1 MSKIFLFA
9 LILLTH
15 DSFLTH
21 TSAFTV
27 SPQTRLLRGYD
38 FHKKDGLRS
47 SRRLPREGVSIAR
60 LKLQKKPE
68 DSKDSTTSNSDLF
81 SLFRESLQD
90 AAEAQKSM
98 FSSWAALP
106 LFALPVWAA
115 VVVFGLF
122 MPSPE
127 MVLETF
133 SPAHAVFSAPW
144 DAAPE
149 VAKQAAQVLP
159 FGTSQGGI
167 NLQDL
172 ANPQLDPSLFV
183 PVCKFSDTFYR
194 GAKNGV
200 LALAGKDVYQEYAPL
215 IAGSLLRVRLEFCVL
230 ESFVYESIIPFIK
243 ARGLSWVFPLR
254 ETLETFVAGVVFA
267 VASNVVLI
275 GSTKIISI
283 AIFYSDFFIG
293 LPIRLTFGFLN
304 DRLVKS
310 GAGKNPVGVALI
322 AGTGVVRLVGQTT
335 EVARK
340 FIEFWD
346 VFVGRYLLLTTFG
359 YVVRPARLQAG
370 TRVGPPR
377 GQHARTDTEALITRL
392 YLLDGL
398 IRQLRGAAGR
408 QVLKFLKFK
417 GVLTI
422 EKLGALWNALITASD
437 SVPQ

>member
-1 MSKIFLFA
+1 
-9 LILLTH
+9 
-15 DSFLTH
+15 
-21 TSAFTV
+21 
-27 SPQTRLLRGYD
+27 
-38 FHKKDGLRS
+38 
-47 SRRLPREGVSIAR
+47 
-60 LKLQKKPE
+60 LKLQKNPISQD
-68 DSKDSTTSNSDLF
+68 DSEAKVDIF
-81 SLFRESLQD
+81 SIFRESFRD
-90 AAEAQKSM
+90 ASAAHKATMGLGDNADVKGTSLLLIPLL
-98 FSSWAALP
+98 ALP
-106 LFALPVWAA
+106 LWAA
-115 VVVFGLF
+115 VVAFGLF

-127 MVLETF
+127 IMINAF
-133 SPAHAVFSAPW
+133 STPQIAYSAPW
-144 DAAPE
+144 ESAPE
-149 VAKQAAQVLP
+149 VAKQVQQASPALP

-200 LALAGKDVYQEYAPL
+200 LGLAGKEVYQEYAPL

-243 ARGLSWVFPLR
+243 ARGLSWIFPLR

-283 AIFYSDFFIG
+283 VIFYSDFFIG
-293 LPIRLTFGFLN
+293 LPIRLTFGFIN

-310 GAGKNPVGVALI
+310 GAGNNPAGVVLI
-322 AGTGVVRLVGQTT
+322 AGTGAVRLIGQTT

-359 YVVRPARLQAG
+359 YVVCTPSN
-370 TRVGPPR
+370 
-377 GQHARTDTEALITRL
+377 
-392 YLLDGL
+392 
-398 IRQLRGAAGR
+398 
-408 QVLKFLKFK
+408 FL
-417 GVLTI
+417 VY
-422 EKLGALWNALITASD
+422 
-437 SVPQ
+437 VPHRCSKMI

>member
-1 MSKIFLFA
+1 MRIA
-9 LILLTH
+9 GVLICL
-15 DSFLTH
+15 SFLSVTFG
-21 TSAFTV
+21 FT
-27 SPQTRLLRGYD
+27 TIHNKLRLTENGVWNKHHAMNTKRGT
-38 FHKKDGLRS
+38 KPALS
-47 SRRLPREGVSIAR
+47 R
-60 LKLQKKPE
+60 LKLQKNPH
-68 DSKDSTTSNSDLF
+68 S
-81 SLFRESLQD
+81 QD
-90 AAEAQKSM
+90 AADDKLDI
-98 FSSWAALP
+98 FSIFRDSFKDAIVARKTDSAFGGKAELNTP
-106 LFALPVWAA
+106 LLLVPLLGLPVWAA
-115 VVVFGLF
+115 VVAFGLF

-127 MVLETF
+127 VMLNAF
-133 SPAHAVFSAPW
+133 SSTQIAYSAPW

-149 VAKQAAQVLP
+149 ISKVTQQVSQALP

-293 LPIRLTFGFLN
+293 LPIRLTFGFIN

-310 GAGKNPVGVALI
+310 GAGKNPAGVVLI
-322 AGTGVVRLVGQTT
+322 AGTGAIRLIGQTT

-359 YVVRPARLQAG
+359 YVVR
-370 TRVGPPR
+370 
-377 GQHARTDTEALITRL
+377 
-392 YLLDGL
+392 
-398 IRQLRGAAGR
+398 
-408 QVLKFLKFK
+408 FSSSC
-417 GVLTI
+417 
-422 EKLGALWNALITASD
+422 ASM
-437 SVPQ
+437 